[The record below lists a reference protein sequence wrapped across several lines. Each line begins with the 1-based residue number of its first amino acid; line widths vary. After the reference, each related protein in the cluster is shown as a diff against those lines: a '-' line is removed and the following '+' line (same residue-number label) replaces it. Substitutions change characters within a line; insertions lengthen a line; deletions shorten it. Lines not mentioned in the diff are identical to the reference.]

1 MNLPVIVGLLAASH
15 GFMPVVESAREIPVA
30 DEVDVLIV
38 GGTVAGVS
46 AATAAAAEGAK
57 VYLAG
62 GFTYLGE
69 DMAGTLELE
78 CASGDAATPLERRML
93 RFEQAYAPYGY
104 DHGPGFKFKGGYQY
118 RCNPHDKFADGAA
131 PHSPWDSVFYIGDA
145 SVFCTLER
153 QERIEA
159 VEVVVIE
166 NDDPAADA
174 ALSIDHR
181 GTLKSGQRGPLT
193 GAVTLTFL
201 DGPRAGETVQLE
213 RTGKTAP
220 CRGIVIRDVEC
231 SLQHTSEFAAPVNAE
246 FSRARLDVSPAAGA
260 ACHLL
265 SRIRFRRL
273 AAERC
278 ERTPTPLAVK
288 RIMDR
293 ELVSFGVKFITGSPV
308 SDLLVG
314 GSGCLAGAVVAN
326 RNGRQ
331 AILAKSVVDATR
343 YSSLSHLGGPL
354 APGVPGSVRFT
365 RVIQAVDPP
374 QGVSAEAFDLDRA
387 PTHHPT
393 EHLRLFRCAFELPMA
408 DWSYASL
415 VRAESLARELTWCPS
430 TTDDA
435 DQLRLAEFPVLV
447 GRPFLRSVPD
457 AGPLGARIRAGE
469 AAGRAAAA
477 EARVRPALAGVSVE
491 AVKSVAGGAEDVR
504 ELLFGLRPYDRG
516 VQRRTVSSQAREI
529 PVLGEYDVVVVGG
542 GTSGTPAAI
551 AAARG
556 GARTLLVE
564 YIHTLGGVGTDG
576 RVLGYYCGNKCGFV
590 EEFDFT
596 VARSDAA
603 KVRGWGRTAYPRSE
617 TWRRLCANAGVDV
630 WYGTM
635 AEGAV
640 VSGRKVGGV
649 VVVTPFGRGV
659 VRAKCVVD
667 ATGNSD
673 VAAAAG
679 AKTEFLDAHEL
690 ALQSAGKAPHR
701 YGHGATNSDFG
712 LVNDSDALDLW
723 LFGMRARAGS
733 STAWDIQ
740 QMVDSRERR
749 RIVSDYAVQGWDVIA
764 GRTFRDTVVI
774 AWSRQD
780 GHGYFSDEFGCVSP
794 EDGFSKRSVAVPLRS
809 LLPQDLDN
817 IAVIGLGKGVA
828 KDVVPFVRMQADLMN
843 EGYAAGTCAATAA
856 KTAGGDYRKIDIRAV
871 QRILVDKGNLPS
883 HVLGWED
890 SSLSLSDDE
899 LPAAVAGLADGYQG
913 SEKVWI
919 AGERAVPFL
928 QSAYRSAQTDRARQI
943 YAVLLGLRG
952 DATGAETLAALLDG
966 RQSLWTR
973 KTFTYGRSM
982 DIIGVAL
989 AAGRSKT
996 AATDAA
1002 ILRKVE
1008 ALHDDSSMTAFRVA
1022 TLAAEASGSPRLA
1035 PALAAALKRPG
1046 IGGWARS
1053 SATELPP
1060 QAGYGVGPEV
1070 DCCTR
1075 ELALSRA
1082 LVACGDS
1089 DGLGRRTLEAYA
1101 RDPRG
1106 VYAEH
1111 ANAVLERLQPRV
1123 RR

>member
-1 MNLPVIVGLLAASH
+1 MPIFAGLLAALP
-15 GFMPVVESAREIPVA
+15 GIMAVVESPREISIA
-30 DEVDVLIV
+30 DEVDVLVV
-38 GGTVAGVS
+38 GGTAAGVS

-118 RCNPHDKFADGAA
+118 FCNPHDKFANASA
-131 PHSPWDSVFYIGDA
+131 PQSPWDSVFYTGKA

-159 VEVVVIE
+159 VEAVVIE

-174 ALSIDHR
+174 TLSVDHR
-181 GTLKSGQRGPLT
+181 GLLKPGQRGPLT
-193 GAVTLTFL
+193 GSVTLTFL
-201 DGPRAGETVQLE
+201 DGPRSGETVSLA

-231 SLQHTSEFAAPVNAE
+231 SLQHTSEFAAALDAE
-246 FSRARLDVSPAAGA
+246 FSRVRLDVSPAAGA
-260 ACHLL
+260 ACHLI
-265 SRIRFRRL
+265 SRIRFRRP
-273 AAERC
+273 ATERC
-278 ERTPTPLAVK
+278 EQSPTPLTVK
-288 RIMDR
+288 RMMDR
-293 ELVSFGVKFITGSPV
+293 ELVASGVRFITGSPV
-308 SDLLVG
+308 SDLLVD
-314 GSGCLAGAVVAN
+314 GSGSLAGAVVAN

-343 YSSLSHLGGPL
+343 YSALSHLGGPL
-354 APGVPGSVRFT
+354 APGSPGTVRFT
-365 RVIQAVDPP
+365 RVIQAVEPP
-374 QGVSAEAFDLDRA
+374 QGVQVAAFDLGRA

-393 EHLRLFRCAFELPMA
+393 ETLRLFRCALELPMA

-415 VRAESLARELTWCPS
+415 VRAESIAREITWCPS

-435 DQLRLAEFPVLV
+435 DQLRLVEFPDFA

-457 AGPLGARIRAGE
+457 SGPLGARIRAGE
-469 AAGRAAAA
+469 SAGRAAAA
-477 EARVRPALAGVSVE
+477 EARSRPALNGVSVE
-491 AVKSVAGGAEDVR
+491 AAAPATAGAEDVR
-504 ELLFGLRPYDRG
+504 EFLSGLRPYDRSLP
-516 VQRRTVSSQAREI
+516 RRTVPSPAREI
-529 PVLGEYDVVVVGG
+529 PVIGEYDVVVAGG

-576 RVLGYYCGNKCGFV
+576 RVLGYYCGNKGGFV
-590 EEFDFT
+590 EEFDFA

-603 KVRGWGRTAYPRSE
+603 KVRGWDRTVYPRSE
-617 TWRRLCANAGVDV
+617 TLRRLCANAGVEV

-640 VSGRKVGGV
+640 VTGEKVCGV

-701 YGHGATNSDFG
+701 YGYGATNSDFG

-749 RIVSDYAVQGWDVIA
+749 RIVSDYAVQGWDVVA
-764 GRTFRDTVVI
+764 GRTFRDTVVL
-774 AWSRQD
+774 AWSKQD

-809 LLPQDLDN
+809 LLPQGLDN

-843 EGYAAGTCAATAA
+843 EGYAAGTCAAEAA
-856 KTAGGDYRKIDIRAV
+856 KTAGGDFRRADIRAV

-883 HVLGWED
+883 HVLDWED
-890 SSLSLSDDE
+890 STLSLTDEE
-899 LPAAVAGLADGYQG
+899 LPAAVARLADGYQG
-913 SEKVWI
+913 SEKVWM
-919 AGERAVPFL
+919 AGKRAVPFL
-928 QSAYRSAQTDRARQI
+928 RNAYRSAQTDRARQI
-943 YAVLLGLRG
+943 YAVLLGLLH

-966 RQSLWTR
+966 RQALWTR
-973 KTFTYGRSM
+973 RRFTYGRSM
-982 DIIGVAL
+982 DVIGVAL

-1002 ILRKVE
+1002 ILRRVE
-1008 ALHDDSSMTAFRVA
+1008 TLNDDSSMTAFRVA

-1035 PALAAALKRPG
+1035 TALAAALKRSG
-1046 IGGWARS
+1046 LGGWARS
-1053 SATELPP
+1053 SASELPP

-1070 DCCTR
+1070 DRCIR
-1075 ELALSRA
+1075 ELALARA

-1089 DGLGRRTLEAYA
+1089 EGLGRKTLAAYA

-1111 ANAVLERLQPRV
+1111 ANAVLNATR
-1123 RR
+1123 

>member
-1 MNLPVIVGLLAASH
+1 MPMFVGMLAALPVI
-15 GFMPVVESAREIPVA
+15 MPVVESAREIPIA
-30 DEVDVLIV
+30 DEVDVLVV
-38 GGTVAGVS
+38 GGTAAGVS
-46 AATAAAAEGAK
+46 AATAAASEGAK

-69 DMAGTLELE
+69 DIAGTLELE
-78 CASGDAATPLERRML
+78 CASGAAATPLERRML
-93 RFEQAYAPYGY
+93 GFEQAYAPYGY

-118 RCNPHDKFADGAA
+118 HCNPHDKFADGSA
-131 PHSPWDSVFYIGDA
+131 PQSPWDSVFYTGKA

-153 QERIEA
+153 HERIEA
-159 VEVVVIE
+159 VEAVVIE

-181 GTLKSGQRGPLT
+181 GALKPGQRGPLT
-193 GAVTLTFL
+193 GSMTLTFL
-201 DGPRAGETVQLE
+201 DGPRSGETVALA

-220 CRGIVIRDVEC
+220 CRGIIIRDVEC
-231 SLQHTSEFAAPVNAE
+231 SQQHTSEFEVSVDAE
-246 FSRARLDVSPAAGA
+246 FSRVRIDVSPAGGA

-265 SRIRFRRL
+265 SRIRFRRPTT
-273 AAERC
+273 ERC
-278 ERTPTPLAVK
+278 ERTPTPLTVK
-288 RIMDR
+288 RMLDR
-293 ELVSFGVKFITGSPV
+293 ELVASGVRFITGSPV
-308 SDLLVG
+308 SDLLVDC
-314 GSGCLAGAVVAN
+314 SGYLAGAVIAN

-343 YSSLSHLGGPL
+343 YSALSHLGGPL
-354 APGVPGSVRFT
+354 APGNPGSVRFT
-365 RVIQAVDPP
+365 RVIQAVEPP
-374 QGVSAEAFDLDRA
+374 PGVSFVAFDLDRA

-393 EHLRLFRCAFELPMA
+393 ETLRLFRCALELPMA
-408 DWSYASL
+408 DWSYESL
-415 VRAESLARELTWCPS
+415 VRAESQAREITWSPS

-435 DQLRLAEFPVLV
+435 DQLRLVEFPALA

-469 AAGRAAAA
+469 SAGRAAAA
-477 EARVRPALAGVSVE
+477 EARIRPALNGVSVDAAESATAGAE
-491 AVKSVAGGAEDVR
+491 AVCEFLS
-504 ELLFGLRPYDRG
+504 GLRPYDSG
-516 VQRRTVSSQAREI
+516 MPRRTVPSQARAI
-529 PVLGEYDVVVVGG
+529 PVLGEYDVVVAGG

-556 GARTLLVE
+556 GARTLLLE

-576 RVLGYYCGNKCGFV
+576 RVLGYYCGNKGGFV
-590 EEFDFT
+590 EEFNNAE
-596 VARSDAA
+596 ARSDAA
-603 KVRGWGRTAYPRSE
+603 RAHGCGRTAYPRSE
-617 TWRRLCANAGVDV
+617 TWRRLCAQAGVEV
-630 WYGTM
+630 WYGTF
-635 AEGAV
+635 AQGAV
-640 VSGRKVGGV
+640 VSGRTVCGV

-659 VRAKCVVD
+659 VRAKCVID

-679 AKTEFLDAHEL
+679 AKTEFLGAREL

-749 RIVSDYAVQGWDVIA
+749 RIVSDYAVQGCDVVA
-764 GRTFRDTVVI
+764 GRTFRDTVVL
-774 AWSRQD
+774 AWSKQD

-794 EDGFSKRSVAVPLRS
+794 EDGFRRRSVAVPLRS
-809 LLPQDLDN
+809 LLPQGLDN

-828 KDVVPFVRMQADLMN
+828 RDVVPFVRMQADLMN
-843 EGYAAGTCAATAA
+843 EGYAAGTCAAEAV
-856 KTAGGDYRKIDIRAV
+856 KTAGGDFRRADIRAV

-883 HVLGWED
+883 HVLVWVD
-890 SSLSLSDDE
+890 SPLHLTDEE
-899 LPAAVAGLADGYQG
+899 LPAAVARLADGYHG
-913 SEKVWI
+913 SEKVWM
-919 AGERAVPFL
+919 AGARAVPFL
-928 QSAYRSAQTDRARQI
+928 QTAYRSAQTDRARQI
-943 YAVLLGLRG
+943 YAVLLGLRH

-966 RQSLWTR
+966 RQALWTR
-973 KTFTYGRSM
+973 GTFTYGRSM
-982 DIIGVAL
+982 DVIGVAL

-1002 ILRKVE
+1002 ILRRVE

-1035 PALAAALKRPG
+1035 AALAAALKRPG
-1046 IGGWARS
+1046 VGGWARS
-1053 SATELPP
+1053 SASDLPP

-1070 DCCTR
+1070 DRCIR
-1075 ELALSRA
+1075 ELALARA

-1089 DGLGRRTLEAYA
+1089 EGLGRKTLEAYA

-1111 ANAVLERLQPRV
+1111 ANAVINGMN
-1123 RR
+1123 